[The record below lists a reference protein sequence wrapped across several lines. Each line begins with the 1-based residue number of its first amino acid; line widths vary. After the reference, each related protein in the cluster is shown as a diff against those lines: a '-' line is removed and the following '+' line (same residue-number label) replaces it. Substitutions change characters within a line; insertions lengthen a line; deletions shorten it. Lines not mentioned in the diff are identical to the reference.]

1 MAGAASP
8 LLAELRK
15 SDPDR
20 YLSVLYAPAD
30 KREALAALYLFNSE
44 IAAIRDRIHEPM
56 PGEIRIQWWRDTLSA
71 GNSETAGHPVAAALL
86 RVIKEYRLPL
96 AAFDNYLEARI
107 FDLYDDP
114 MPSRSDL
121 EGYCG
126 ETASAIIQL
135 AAVILDADAAP
146 GYASAAGHAGCAQAI
161 TGLLRLTPLHRS
173 RGQCYVPTEI
183 LTAVGTSRDE
193 FVAAQNRE
201 AAKNAVAAM
210 AALARDHF
218 EEFRNEAKGLPSSL
232 RAAFLPA
239 TLAPLYLDKIAAS
252 SFDPLEKVAE
262 VGAVRKHFRLLTSAA
277 RRW

>member
-1 MAGAASP
+1 MADAPTP
-8 LLAELRK
+8 LLTELRK
-15 SDPDR
+15 SDSDR
-20 YLSVLYAPAD
+20 YLSVLYAPAE
-30 KREALAALYLFNSE
+30 KREALAALYLFNAE

-71 GNSETAGHPVAAALL
+71 GDPEPAGHPVAAALL
-86 RVIKEYRLPL
+86 RVIQEYRLPL

-135 AAVILDADAAP
+135 AALILDGDAAP

-161 TGLLRLTPLHRS
+161 TGLLRLTPMHRA

-183 LTAVGTSRDE
+183 LTAVGTNRDE

-210 AALARDHF
+210 VALARDHF
-218 EEFRNEAKGLPSSL
+218 DKFRNEAKGLPSSL
-232 RAAFLPA
+232 RAAYLPA
-239 TLAPLYLDKIAAS
+239 TLAPLYLNKIAAS

-262 VGAVRKHFRLLTSAA
+262 VAAVRKHLKLLTSAA